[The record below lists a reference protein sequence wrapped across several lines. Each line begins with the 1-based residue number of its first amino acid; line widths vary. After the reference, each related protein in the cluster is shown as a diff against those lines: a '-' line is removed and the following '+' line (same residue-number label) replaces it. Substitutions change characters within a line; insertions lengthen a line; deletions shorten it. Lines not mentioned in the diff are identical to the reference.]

1 MNVSNASGSLMR
13 RPDVKLSQ
21 LVDIS
26 ALQLDTSLSEIGTL
40 ERKLALKK
48 EELQE
53 AKLSQLLAVPS
64 DIPGLKTLTQ
74 KDLIDIVENNWN
86 RDQQVKNQDRKVLGW
101 SSGEDS
107 DGTKTKELDK
117 LLNPNDIVVQISPK
131 PNKRAG
137 NQIKIENEQEHDEQS
152 HV

>member
-1 MNVSNASGSLMR
+1 MR
-13 RPDVKLSQ
+13 KPDVKLSQ

-53 AKLSQLLAVPS
+53 AKLSQLLAVPN

-74 KDLIDIVENNWN
+74 KELIDIVIVENKWL
-86 RDQQVKNQDRKVLGW
+86 RDLKATNNDRKVLEW
-101 SSGEDS
+101 SSGKDS
-107 DGTKTKELDK
+107 DGANTEELER

-131 PNKRAG
+131 
-137 NQIKIENEQEHDEQS
+137 
-152 HV
+152 